1 MLNVLKKL
9 SNIGKKIFIVI
20 AVYFVVINLFIHFIN
35 QDKPKITVDPVK
47 KSRETTY
54 RIIND
59 PKLNASKEGKTAIS
73 IYRAASCGLM
83 GEACTN
89 NLEDGDKNYHQS
101 LFGRM
106 SQLITVPYRY
116 HPASGL
122 YWAYDGLQNAGFIP
136 KTYAAEGIGFA
147 GLRPLMN
154 LWKVFRD
161 VAYMILVLVLI
172 AIGFMIMFRM
182 KLNPQ
187 TVISVENALPR
198 IIISMILITFSF
210 AIAGFLIDLMYIIIT
225 LGIAVMSNRGNF
237 FNITEMQNRYLN
249 ADFGEIWA
257 SLFPAAKNVNVPII
271 GGAIGGAGSLMRVSE
286 AFMNLLPD
294 VINQILRLILGFIGW
309 AAVIWFIDK
318 PLLSPI
324 LSDIGNVKFT
334 IPLLDA
340 LPSTIALL
348 LRIVLGGILFVAGFA
363 IGYSLLPIVFF
374 LLIGLTVVFLLFRI
388 FFTLFAAYLKIILL
402 IVFSPL
408 FMLFE
413 ALPGRNAFG
422 YWLKSLLAEILI
434 FPLVIILFLV
444 TYIIVSTPSSV
455 GSLWTPPFLVSPT
468 VPVLGNL
475 GDVTPNAFTILLGFG
490 IMFQIPAFIKI
501 LKEMLGVKDMPVGFN
516 LGTFFGGATGT
527 VATGVGLMSQIGTVS
542 LGLGALGID
551 TKGIVQKGFSNIFKG
566 GVKPPTGGAG

>member
-1 MLNVLKKL
+1 MLTVLNKIVG
-9 SNIGKKIFIVI
+9 IGKKIFIII
-20 AVYFVVINLFIHFIN
+20 AVYFVVVNLFLHFIN

-47 KSRETTY
+47 KNREATY
-54 RIIND
+54 KIIND
-59 PKLNASKEGKTAIS
+59 PKLNSSKEGKTIIA

-89 NLEDGDKNYHQS
+89 IPEEGDKYYKQS
-101 LFGRM
+101 VFGRTA
-106 SQLITVPYRY
+106 QLISVPYKYR
-116 HPASGL
+116 PASGL
-122 YWAYDGLQNAGFIP
+122 YWAYNGLQNAGFIP

-161 VAYMILVLVLI
+161 LAYMILVLVLI

-198 IIISMILITFSF
+198 IVISMILITFSF

-249 ADFGEIWA
+249 ANFGEIWA
-257 SLFPAAKNVNVPII
+257 SLFPAAKEANVPII
-271 GGAIGGAGSLMRVSE
+271 GGAIGGASSLMALSE

-294 VINQILRLILGFIGW
+294 VLNQILRTLLGFVGLWGIINF
-309 AAVIWFIDK
+309 VEK
-318 PLLSPI
+318 PLLGPLI
-324 LSDIGNVKFT
+324 SDAGNIKLD
-334 IPLLDA
+334 IPVVGA
-340 LPSTIALL
+340 ITGIVGII
-348 LRIVLGGILFVAGFA
+348 LRIILGGVLLVAGFA
-363 IGYSLLPIVFF
+363 IGYSLLPIIFF
-374 LLIGLTVVFLLFRI
+374 LLFGLTVVLLLFRI

-422 YWLKSLLAEILI
+422 YWFKSLLAEILI
-434 FPLVIILFLV
+434 FPLVVILFLV
-444 TYIIVSTPSSV
+444 TYIIVSTPSNV
-455 GSLWTPPFLVSPT
+455 GSLWTPPFLVPNAT
-468 VPVLGNL
+468 IAGQQVLG
-475 GDVTPNAFTILLGFG
+475 DITPNAFTILLGFG
-490 IMFQIPAFIKI
+490 IMFQIPAFIKV
-501 LKEMLGVKDMPVGFN
+501 LKEMLGVKDMPVGMN
-516 LGTFFGGATGT
+516 LGTFFGGATGVGGSAMGMVGSIGT
-527 VATGVGLMSQIGTVS
+527 LRLGLAGFTQAAGAKGVLGKAQALFGVG
-542 LGLGALGID
+542 
-551 TKGIVQKGFSNIFKG
+551 G
-566 GVKPPTGGAG
+566 GGKS